1 MKRAAILAWVTLTC
15 AVLVGCG
22 GSSIPP
28 PLAGE
33 APSGAVGG
41 SPGASPV
48 GSAGASG
55 AAASGGSPSAPAGFS
70 EAQGQLFG
78 SIRADAQVGCAPRTD
93 NLPPKATDGI
103 DCTVGSN
110 LVNRVGVYRFATPGD
125 ALAAYI
131 ARMASYGVALRSGDC
146 LAGKAGDVS
155 WTPGDGPE
163 EGGDSLWRTGCFIDE
178 NGKANVRLTCG
189 TSPTGDPGP
198 GRYIGI
204 LGASNK
210 IRPLL
215 DWATAYAEGV
225 DVPVPAQPGI
235 CFNAAVPAPR

>member
-1 MKRAAILAWVTLTC
+1 MKRAAILAGVSLFL
-15 AVLVGCG
+15 ALLVGCG
-22 GSSIPP
+22 GPSIPP

-33 APSGAVGG
+33 APSGAGGG
-41 SPGASPV
+41 SPGASPA

-55 AAASGGSPSAPAGFS
+55 AASGGASSAPTGFTN
-70 EAQGQLFG
+70 AQGQLFG
-78 SIRADAQVGCAPRTD
+78 SIRADAQVGCAPRIE

-110 LVNRVGVYRFATPGD
+110 LVNRVGVYRFATPND

-131 ARMASYGVALRSGDC
+131 ARMASYGIALRSGDC
-146 LAGKAGDVS
+146 LAGKAGDSS

-163 EGGDSLWRTGCFIDE
+163 EGGDSLWRAGCFIDE
-178 NGKANVRLTCG
+178 NGKANIRLTCG
-189 TSPTGDPGP
+189 SSPTGDPGP

-204 LGASNK
+204 LGASTR

-225 DVPVPAQPGI
+225 DVPVPSQPGI
-235 CFNAAVPAPR
+235 CFNAAVPAPK